1 MRKKKLSELSPQFSK
16 KLLITANCV
25 RSMAIAKNAV
35 TKIRKSSRISQN
47 IVISVK
53 EKIITKN
60 VATNS

>member
-1 MRKKKLSELSPQFSK
+1 
-16 KLLITANCV
+16 
-25 RSMAIAKNAV
+25 MAIAKNAV